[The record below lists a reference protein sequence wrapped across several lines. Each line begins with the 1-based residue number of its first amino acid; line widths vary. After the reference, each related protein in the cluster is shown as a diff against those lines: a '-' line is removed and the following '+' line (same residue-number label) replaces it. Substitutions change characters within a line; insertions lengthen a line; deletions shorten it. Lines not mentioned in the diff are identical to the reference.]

1 MAPLFRTIS
10 IIAYF
15 FIFLQGS
22 MILLPFGLLLLTGL
36 FTAEPLMRVLIV
48 LADIALLVLL
58 IKSFYERTK
67 WTTLIEVIVFF
78 VLLLPLLKI
87 FTSFS
92 FEWFN
97 YFLFLFPVGCFIFFF
112 PLSIFLAHSK
122 YVQQPQNAEQKLDF

>member
-48 LADIALLVLL
+48 FADIALLVLL